1 MTGDEAVALSLVP
14 GLSRVRLTER
24 LRADDPNLLE
34 DARRFL
40 DQARVA
46 RLEAETAG
54 GGVVGW
60 NDPRFP
66 ALLLTLS
73 DAPPALWY
81 QGALGVLDA
90 PTVAIVGSRAASP
103 AAIEIAAQLAAD
115 LAARQITVVSGLA
128 RGVDSAA
135 HRGALR
141 SGRTV
146 AVLGSGL
153 DCIYPREHV
162 PLARAITQDGLIVS
176 EYPPGTAPLAF
187 HFPMRNRLISGL
199 SRAVVVVE
207 ANEKSGSLIT
217 AACGLEQGRDV
228 MAVPGSVA
236 GGRNRGAHALIRDG
250 AKIVERADDIV
261 DELGL
266 TGVVALV
273 DSDRAN
279 DVQSITSSDPV
290 LSSMHAGQTY
300 DLDALAA
307 ATGVTGVR
315 LLPLLLEL
323 ELHGQVQRLEDGRFM
338 RRR

>member
-1 MTGDEAVALSLVP
+1 
-14 GLSRVRLTER
+14 
-24 LRADDPNLLE
+24 
-34 DARRFL
+34 
-40 DQARVA
+40 
-46 RLEAETAG
+46 
-54 GGVVGW
+54 
-60 NDPRFP
+60 
-66 ALLLTLS
+66 
-73 DAPPALWY
+73 
-81 QGALGVLDA
+81 
-90 PTVAIVGSRAASP
+90 
-103 AAIEIAAQLAAD
+103 
-115 LAARQITVVSGLA
+115 
-128 RGVDSAA
+128 
-135 HRGALR
+135 
-141 SGRTV
+141 
-146 AVLGSGL
+146 
-153 DCIYPREHV
+153 
-162 PLARAITQDGLIVS
+162 
-176 EYPPGTAPLAF
+176 
-187 HFPMRNRLISGL
+187 
-199 SRAVVVVE
+199 
-207 ANEKSGSLIT
+207 
-217 AACGLEQGRDV
+217 

-323 ELHGQVQRLEDGRFM
+323 ELHGKVQRVEDGRFM